1 VPKLILK
8 SEKARVNLKS
18 ERRTPK
24 KVKFLAKDEKAESTP
39 DTQIRF

>member
-18 ERRTPK
+18 ERRITK
-24 KVKFLAKDEKAESTP
+24 QGKHLAKIEKAEAHLFF
-39 DTQIRF
+39 RK